1 MGSEST
7 ADLERYGIKACVQM
21 LKSING
27 KGAQEND
34 VRNILVIS
42 DWEGMQMAQV
52 LHLPSEWF
60 VMSSY
65 DNYGSHKK

>member
-1 MGSEST
+1 
-7 ADLERYGIKACVQM
+7 ACVQM

-27 KGAQEND
+27 KGAQENV

-42 DWEGMQMAQV
+42 DWEGMQMTQV

-65 DNYGSHKK
+65 DNYGSHK